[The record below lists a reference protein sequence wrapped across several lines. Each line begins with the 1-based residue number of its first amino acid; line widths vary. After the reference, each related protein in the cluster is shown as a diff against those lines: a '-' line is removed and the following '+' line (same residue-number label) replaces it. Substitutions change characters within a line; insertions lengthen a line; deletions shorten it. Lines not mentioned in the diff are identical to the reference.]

1 MKHEPVSRGLE
12 DFLAYL
18 RDAEERHRMAEASRA
33 EADAATQDLLHA
45 LELGEHHAKE
55 RSRLAL
61 KLREVRRTRR
71 EATETAEQTGPV
83 AAWAE
88 QNRATVKGLERLL
101 GELRKLERK
110 TETRTYIPRTHVL
123 EEAQRK
129 PQPHGEGQ

>member
-1 MKHEPVSRGLE
+1 MKHESVSRGLE

-18 RDAEERHRMAEASRA
+18 RDAEERHRMAEASLA

-45 LELGEHHAKE
+45 LELGEHHATE

-71 EATETAEQTGPV
+71 AAKDTAEQTGPV

-88 QNRATVKGLERLL
+88 QNRATVKALERLL
-101 GELRKLERK
+101 GELRKLE
-110 TETRTYIPRTHVL
+110 
-123 EEAQRK
+123 
-129 PQPHGEGQ
+129 

>member
-1 MKHEPVSRGLE
+1 
-12 DFLAYL
+12 
-18 RDAEERHRMAEASRA
+18 
-33 EADAATQDLLHA
+33 
-45 LELGEHHAKE
+45 
-55 RSRLAL
+55 
-61 KLREVRRTRR
+61 VRRTRR
-71 EATETAEQTGPV
+71 EAKDTAEQTGPV

>member
-1 MKHEPVSRGLE
+1 
-12 DFLAYL
+12 
-18 RDAEERHRMAEASRA
+18 MAEASRA

-45 LELGEHHAKE
+45 LELGEHHATE

-71 EATETAEQTGPV
+71 AAKDTAEQTGPV

-88 QNRATVKGLERLL
+88 QNRATVKALERLL

-110 TETRTYIPRTHVL
+110 TETPTYIPRTHQL